1 MLNAIAA
8 LLAVSAA
15 GALDEGDFWTGV
27 SRSTD
32 ERLNRTRELARR
44 GYKEAGQ
51 GSSELSISADRGR
64 AGGFVQG
71 QDRRRVPATGPC
83 KRPPTEPVAARQ

>member
-44 GYKEAGQ
+44 GYKE
-51 GSSELSISADRGR
+51 GR
-64 AGGFVQG
+64 
-71 QDRRRVPATGPC
+71 
-83 KRPPTEPVAARQ
+83 

>member
-64 AGGFVQG
+64 AGRICARSGSASG
-71 QDRRRVPATGPC
+71 SSDGPL
-83 KRPPTEPVAARQ
+83 